1 MYSHERSLGIVA
13 KIYFIILL
21 VFGNFILLSLFT
33 AILLKN
39 FESDTEDEA
48 KELLEQKEK
57 ERKAKAHKKQVAKTV
72 GKIIDGVVHNEDDP
86 YIAKKKK
93 LSKGQTS
100 PDLAVY

>member
-1 MYSHERSLGIVA
+1 VIIGEDWNAVMYSHERSLGIVA

-57 ERKAKAHKKQVAKTV
+57 ERKAKAHKK
-72 GKIIDGVVHNEDDP
+72 
-86 YIAKKKK
+86 
-93 LSKGQTS
+93 
-100 PDLAVY
+100 